1 MDLRNGKSIDN
12 FHGMF
17 PMRPTS
23 APTTSIGATPTAPS
37 SVRLQGLQKAR
48 RILSILTSSPSTGTP
63 SPNVPARP
71 SNGAV
76 GSTSNYIVS
85 SSALSPSVNSASSL
99 PHYTCSSSITAP
111 PQEVRHAPNVINKL
125 SQYHQ
130 AKPASQWWSLFMAM
144 VVYFNMS
151 ESAALSAFPFYLRN
165 IPKQWYFQ
173 LNDLIK
179 SSLESLKNSF
189 LERFQKQKNTFLH
202 EHIKQVTVTTYCG
215 VRLNVR

>member
-17 PMRPTS
+17 PIRPTS

-48 RILSILTSSPSTGTP
+48 RILSYLTSSPSTGIP

-85 SSALSPSVNSASSL
+85 SSALSPSVNSVSSL
-99 PHYTCSSSITAP
+99 SPYTCSSSITPP
-111 PQEVRHAPNVINKL
+111 PQEVRHAPNVIKL

-130 AKPASQWWSLFMAM
+130 AEPASQWWSLFMAM
-144 VVYFNMS
+144 VVCFNMS

-173 LNDLIK
+173 LDDLIK

-189 LERFQKQKNTFLH
+189 FRKIPKTKKSFFT
-202 EHIKQVTVTTYCG
+202 
-215 VRLNVR
+215 

>member
-48 RILSILTSSPSTGTP
+48 RILSDLTSSPSTGTP

-85 SSALSPSVNSASSL
+85 SSALSPSVNSVSSS
-99 PHYTCSSSITAP
+99 PPYTCSSSITAP
-111 PQEVRHAPNVINKL
+111 PQEVRHAPNVIKL

-130 AKPASQWWSLFMAM
+130 AEPASQWWSLCMAM

-151 ESAALSAFPFYLRN
+151 ESAALSAFPSYLRN

-173 LNDLIK
+173 LDDLIK

-189 LERFQKQKNTFLH
+189 FRKIPKTKKYFFT
-202 EHIKQVTVTTYCG
+202 
-215 VRLNVR
+215 

>member
-12 FHGMF
+12 FHGIF

-48 RILSILTSSPSTGTP
+48 RILSDLTSSPSTGIP

-85 SSALSPSVNSASSL
+85 SSALSPSVNSVSPLS
-99 PHYTCSSSITAP
+99 PYTCSSSITAP
-111 PQEVRHAPNVINKL
+111 PQEVRHAPMQML
-125 SQYHQ
+125 
-130 AKPASQWWSLFMAM
+130 
-144 VVYFNMS
+144 
-151 ESAALSAFPFYLRN
+151 
-165 IPKQWYFQ
+165 
-173 LNDLIK
+173 LI
-179 SSLESLKNSF
+179 SYIS
-189 LERFQKQKNTFLH
+189 
-202 EHIKQVTVTTYCG
+202 TT
-215 VRLNVR
+215 RLNRPVSGGHFLWPWWCILICQNRRHCLLFLFIYVIFQNNGTSN

>member
-17 PMRPTS
+17 LIRPTS

-48 RILSILTSSPSTGTP
+48 RILSDLTSSPSTGIL

-85 SSALSPSVNSASSL
+85 SSALSPSVKSVSPL
-99 PHYTCSSSITAP
+99 PPYTCSSSITAP

-130 AKPASQWWSLFMAM
+130 AEPASQWWSLFMAM

-151 ESAALSAFPFYLRN
+151 ESAASSAFPFYLRN

-179 SSLESLKNSF
+179 SSLDSLKNSF
-189 LERFQKQKNTFLH
+189 FRKIPKTKKLIEF
-202 EHIKQVTVTTYCG
+202 
-215 VRLNVR
+215 

>member
-1 MDLRNGKSIDN
+1 MANQLTISMECSQSDQLQ
-12 FHGMF
+12 HQ
-17 PMRPTS
+17 PLPY
-23 APTTSIGATPTAPS
+23 IGATPTAPS

-48 RILSILTSSPSTGTP
+48 RILSDLTSSPSTGIP

-85 SSALSPSVNSASSL
+85 SSALSPSVNSVSPL
-99 PHYTCSSSITAP
+99 PPYTCSSSITAP
-111 PQEVRHAPNVINKL
+111 PQEVRHAPNVIKL

-130 AKPASQWWSLFMAM
+130 AEPASQWWSLFMAI

-165 IPKQWYFQ
+165 IPNQWFFQ

-189 LERFQKQKNTFLH
+189 
-202 EHIKQVTVTTYCG
+202 
-215 VRLNVR
+215 

>member
-48 RILSILTSSPSTGTP
+48 RILSDLTSSPSTGIP

-85 SSALSPSVNSASSL
+85 SSALSPSVNSVSSL
-99 PHYTCSSSITAP
+99 SPYTCSSSITAP
-111 PQEVRHAPNVINKL
+111 PQEVRHAPNVIKL

-130 AKPASQWWSLFMAM
+130 AEPASQWWSLFMAM

-179 SSLESLKNSF
+179 SSLESLKNYFFRKIS
-189 LERFQKQKNTFLH
+189 KTKKNFFT
-202 EHIKQVTVTTYCG
+202 
-215 VRLNVR
+215 

>member
-17 PMRPTS
+17 PIRPTS

-85 SSALSPSVNSASSL
+85 SSALSPSVKCVS
-99 PHYTCSSSITAP
+99 PIPPYTCSSSITAP
-111 PQEVRHAPNVINKL
+111 PQEVRHAPNVIKL

-130 AKPASQWWSLFMAM
+130 AEPASQWWSLFMAI

-165 IPKQWYFQ
+165 IPKQWFFQ

-189 LERFQKQKNTFLH
+189 LERFQKQKKILFYMNILNKSRSLH
-202 EHIKQVTVTTYCG
+202 IVVSG
-215 VRLNVR
+215 

>member
-48 RILSILTSSPSTGTP
+48 RILSDLTSSPSTGIP

-85 SSALSPSVNSASSL
+85 SSALSPSVNVYPLYRLIHDHPPSL
-99 PHYTCSSSITAP
+99 HLHKRFDTRQMLLISY
-111 PQEVRHAPNVINKL
+111 L
-125 SQYHQ
+125 S
-130 AKPASQWWSLFMAM
+130 
-144 VVYFNMS
+144 
-151 ESAALSAFPFYLRN
+151 
-165 IPKQWYFQ
+165 
-173 LNDLIK
+173 
-179 SSLESLKNSF
+179 
-189 LERFQKQKNTFLH
+189 
-202 EHIKQVTVTTYCG
+202 TT
-215 VRLNVR
+215 RLNRPVSGGHFLWPWWCILICQNRRHCLLFLFIYVIFQNNGTSN

>member
-48 RILSILTSSPSTGTP
+48 RILSDLTSSPSTGIP

-85 SSALSPSVNSASSL
+85 SSALSPSVNSVFPL
-99 PHYTCSSSITAP
+99 PPYTCSSSITAP
-111 PQEVRHAPNVINKL
+111 PQEVRHAPNVIKL

-130 AKPASQWWSLFMAM
+130 AESASQWWSLFMAM

-165 IPKQWYFQ
+165 TSIPKQWYFQ

-189 LERFQKQKNTFLH
+189 LERFQKQKKYFFT
-202 EHIKQVTVTTYCG
+202 
-215 VRLNVR
+215 

>member
-48 RILSILTSSPSTGTP
+48 RILSDLTSSPSTGIP

-85 SSALSPSVNSASSL
+85 SSALSPSVNSVSSL
-99 PHYTCSSSITAP
+99 SPYTCSSSITAP

-130 AKPASQWWSLFMAM
+130 AEPASQWWSLFMAM

-189 LERFQKQKNTFLH
+189 FRKIPKTKKYFFT
-202 EHIKQVTVTTYCG
+202 
-215 VRLNVR
+215 

>member
-17 PMRPTS
+17 PIRPTS

-48 RILSILTSSPSTGTP
+48 RILSDLTSSPSTGIP

-85 SSALSPSVNSASSL
+85 SSALSPSVNSVSSL
-99 PHYTCSSSITAP
+99 SPYTCSSSITAP
-111 PQEVRHAPNVINKL
+111 PQGVRHAPNVINKL

-130 AKPASQWWSLFMAM
+130 AEPASQWWSLFMAM

-151 ESAALSAFPFYLRN
+151 ELAALSAFPFYLRN
-165 IPKQWYFQ
+165 IPKQWFFQ
-173 LNDLIK
+173 LNDF
-179 SSLESLKNSF
+179 N
-189 LERFQKQKNTFLH
+189 
-202 EHIKQVTVTTYCG
+202 
-215 VRLNVR
+215 

>member
-48 RILSILTSSPSTGTP
+48 RILSDLTSSPSTGIT

-76 GSTSNYIVS
+76 GSTSNYMYIVS
-85 SSALSPSVNSASSL
+85 SSALSPSVKSVSPL
-99 PHYTCSSSITAP
+99 PPYTCSSSITAP
-111 PQEVRHAPNVINKL
+111 PQEVRHTPNVIKL

-130 AKPASQWWSLFMAM
+130 AEPASQWWSLFMAT

-179 SSLESLKNSF
+179 SSLESLIKNS
-189 LERFQKQKNTFLH
+189 L
-202 EHIKQVTVTTYCG
+202 
-215 VRLNVR
+215 

>member
-17 PMRPTS
+17 PIRPTS

-48 RILSILTSSPSTGTP
+48 RILSDLTSSPSTGIP

-85 SSALSPSVNSASSL
+85 SSALSPSVNSVSSL
-99 PHYTCSSSITAP
+99 SPYTCSSSITAP
-111 PQEVRHAPNVINKL
+111 PQEVRHAPNVIKL

-130 AKPASQWWSLFMAM
+130 AEPASQWWSLFMAM

-165 IPKQWYFQ
+165 TSIPKQWYFQ

-189 LERFQKQKNTFLH
+189 LERFQKQKKYFFT
-202 EHIKQVTVTTYCG
+202 
-215 VRLNVR
+215 

>member
-1 MDLRNGKSIDN
+1 
-12 FHGMF
+12 
-17 PMRPTS
+17 MRPTS

-48 RILSILTSSPSTGTP
+48 RILSDLTSSPSTGIP

-85 SSALSPSVNSASSL
+85 SSALSPSVNSVFPL
-99 PHYTCSSSITAP
+99 PPYTCSSSITAP
-111 PQEVRHAPNVINKL
+111 PQEVRHAPNVIKL

-130 AKPASQWWSLFMAM
+130 AESASQWWSLFMAM

-165 IPKQWYFQ
+165 TSIPKQWYFQ

-215 VRLNVR
+215 VRLNVH

>member
-12 FHGMF
+12 FHGIF
-17 PMRPTS
+17 PIRLTS
-23 APTTSIGATPTAPS
+23 APTTSIGATPTTPS

-48 RILSILTSSPSTGTP
+48 RILGDLTSSPSTGTP

-85 SSALSPSVNSASSL
+85 SSALSPSVNCVSPL
-99 PHYTCSSSITAP
+99 PPYTCSSSITAP
-111 PQEVRHAPNVINKL
+111 PQEVRHAPNVIKL

-130 AKPASQWWSLFMAM
+130 AEPASQWWSLFMAM

-179 SSLESLKNSF
+179 SSLESLKNFS
-189 LERFQKQKNTFLH
+189 LERFQKQKKYFFT
-202 EHIKQVTVTTYCG
+202 
-215 VRLNVR
+215 

>member
-17 PMRPTS
+17 PIRPTS

-48 RILSILTSSPSTGTP
+48 RILSDLTSSPSTWIP

-85 SSALSPSVNSASSL
+85 SSALSPSVNSVSSL
-99 PHYTCSSSITAP
+99 SPYTCSSSITAP
-111 PQEVRHAPNVINKL
+111 PQEVRHAPNVIKL

-130 AKPASQWWSLFMAM
+130 AEPASQWWSLFMAM

-165 IPKQWYFQ
+165 IPKQWFFQ

-189 LERFQKQKNTFLH
+189 
-202 EHIKQVTVTTYCG
+202 
-215 VRLNVR
+215 

>member
-37 SVRLQGLQKAR
+37 SVRLQCLQKTR
-48 RILSILTSSPSTGTP
+48 RILSDLTRNTISKRP
-63 SPNVPARP
+63 PNVPARP

-85 SSALSPSVNSASSL
+85 SSALSPSVNSVSSL
-99 PHYTCSSSITAP
+99 SPYTCSSSITAP
-111 PQEVRHAPNVINKL
+111 PQGVRHAPNVINKL

-130 AKPASQWWSLFMAM
+130 AEPASQWWSLFMAM

-151 ESAALSAFPFYLRN
+151 ELAALSAFPFYLRN
-165 IPKQWYFQ
+165 IPKQWFFQ
-173 LNDLIK
+173 LNDF
-179 SSLESLKNSF
+179 N
-189 LERFQKQKNTFLH
+189 
-202 EHIKQVTVTTYCG
+202 
-215 VRLNVR
+215 

>member
-23 APTTSIGATPTAPS
+23 APTTSIGATPTAQS

-48 RILSILTSSPSTGTP
+48 RILSDLTSSPSTGIP

-76 GSTSNYIVS
+76 ESTSNYIVS

-99 PHYTCSSSITAP
+99 PPYTCSSSITAP
-111 PQEVRHAPNVINKL
+111 PQEVRHAPNVIKL

-130 AKPASQWWSLFMAM
+130 AEPASQWWSLFMAM

-151 ESAALSAFPFYLRN
+151 ESAALSAFPFYLRI
-165 IPKQWYFQ
+165 IPKQWFFQ

-179 SSLESLKNSF
+179 SSLESLKNYFFRKISKTKKYF
-189 LERFQKQKNTFLH
+189 FT
-202 EHIKQVTVTTYCG
+202 
-215 VRLNVR
+215 

>member
-1 MDLRNGKSIDN
+1 MDLRNSKSMDY

-17 PMRPTS
+17 PIRPTS
-23 APTTSIGATPTAPS
+23 APTTSIGATLTAPS

-48 RILSILTSSPSTGTP
+48 RILSDLTSSPSTWIP

-99 PHYTCSSSITAP
+99 PPYTCSSSITAP
-111 PQEVRHAPNVINKL
+111 PQDVRHAPNVIKL

-130 AKPASQWWSLFMAM
+130 AEPASQWWSLFMAM

-165 IPKQWYFQ
+165 IPKQWFFQ

-215 VRLNVR
+215 GRLNVH

>member
-48 RILSILTSSPSTGTP
+48 RILSDLTSSPSTGIP

-85 SSALSPSVNSASSL
+85 SSALSPSV
-99 PHYTCSSSITAP
+99 
-111 PQEVRHAPNVINKL
+111 L
-125 SQYHQ
+125 S
-130 AKPASQWWSLFMAM
+130 
-144 VVYFNMS
+144 
-151 ESAALSAFPFYLRN
+151 
-165 IPKQWYFQ
+165 
-173 LNDLIK
+173 
-179 SSLESLKNSF
+179 
-189 LERFQKQKNTFLH
+189 
-202 EHIKQVTVTTYCG
+202 
-215 VRLNVR
+215 

>member
-37 SVRLQGLQKAR
+37 PVRLQGLQKAR
-48 RILSILTSSPSTGTP
+48 RILSDLTSSPSTGIP

-71 SNGAV
+71 SNGGV

-99 PHYTCSSSITAP
+99 PPYTCSSSITAP
-111 PQEVRHAPNVINKL
+111 PQEVRHAPNVIKL

-130 AKPASQWWSLFMAM
+130 AEPASQWWSLFMAM

-165 IPKQWYFQ
+165 IPKQWFFQ

-189 LERFQKQKNTFLH
+189 LERFQKQKKILFYMNILNKSRSLH
-202 EHIKQVTVTTYCG
+202 IVVAG
-215 VRLNVR
+215 

>member
-17 PMRPTS
+17 PIRPTS

-48 RILSILTSSPSTGTP
+48 RILSDLTSSPSTGIP

-85 SSALSPSVNSASSL
+85 SSALSPSVNVYPLYRLIHAHPLSL
-99 PHYTCSSSITAP
+99 HLHKRFDTR
-111 PQEVRHAPNVINKL
+111 QMLL
-125 SQYHQ
+125 SY
-130 AKPASQWWSLFMAM
+130 
-144 VVYFNMS
+144 
-151 ESAALSAFPFYLRN
+151 LS
-165 IPKQWYFQ
+165 
-173 LNDLIK
+173 
-179 SSLESLKNSF
+179 
-189 LERFQKQKNTFLH
+189 
-202 EHIKQVTVTTYCG
+202 TT
-215 VRLNVR
+215 RLNRPVSGGHFLWPWWCILICQNRRHCLLSLLIYVIFQNNGTSN

>member
-12 FHGMF
+12 FHGIF
-17 PMRPTS
+17 PIRLTS
-23 APTTSIGATPTAPS
+23 APTTSIGATPTTPS

-48 RILSILTSSPSTGTP
+48 RILSDLTSSPSTGTP

-85 SSALSPSVNSASSL
+85 SSALSPSVNCVSPL
-99 PHYTCSSSITAP
+99 PPYTCSSSITAP
-111 PQEVRHAPNVINKL
+111 PQEVRHAPNVIKL

-130 AKPASQWWSLFMAM
+130 AEPASQWWSLFMAM
-144 VVYFNMS
+144 VVYFNM
-151 ESAALSAFPFYLRN
+151 SAFPFYLRN

-189 LERFQKQKNTFLH
+189 LERFQKQKKYFFT
-202 EHIKQVTVTTYCG
+202 
-215 VRLNVR
+215 

>member
-12 FHGMF
+12 FHGIF

-23 APTTSIGATPTAPS
+23 APTTSIGATPTVPS

-48 RILSILTSSPSTGTP
+48 RILSDLTSSPSTGIP

-85 SSALSPSVNSASSL
+85 SSALSPSVNSVLLSSL
-99 PHYTCSSSITAP
+99 LPYICSSSITAP
-111 PQEVRHAPNVINKL
+111 PQEVRHAPNDIKL

-130 AKPASQWWSLFMAM
+130 AEPASQ
-144 VVYFNMS
+144 
-151 ESAALSAFPFYLRN
+151 
-165 IPKQWYFQ
+165 
-173 LNDLIK
+173 
-179 SSLESLKNSF
+179 
-189 LERFQKQKNTFLH
+189 
-202 EHIKQVTVTTYCG
+202 
-215 VRLNVR
+215 

>member
-12 FHGMF
+12 FHGIF
-17 PMRPTS
+17 PIRLTS

-48 RILSILTSSPSTGTP
+48 RILSDLTSSPSTGTP

-85 SSALSPSVNSASSL
+85 SSALSPSVNCVSPL
-99 PHYTCSSSITAP
+99 PPYTCSSSITAP
-111 PQEVRHAPNVINKL
+111 PQEVRHAPNVIKL

-130 AKPASQWWSLFMAM
+130 AEPASQWWSLFMAM

-189 LERFQKQKNTFLH
+189 LERFQKQKKILFYMNILNKSRSLH
-202 EHIKQVTVTTYCG
+202 IVVSG
-215 VRLNVR
+215 

>member
-48 RILSILTSSPSTGTP
+48 RILSDLTSSPSTGIP

-85 SSALSPSVNSASSL
+85 SSALSPSVNVYPLYRLIHAHPLSL
-99 PHYTCSSSITAP
+99 HL
-111 PQEVRHAPNVINKL
+111 HK
-125 SQYHQ
+125 
-130 AKPASQWWSLFMAM
+130 
-144 VVYFNMS
+144 
-151 ESAALSAFPFYLRN
+151 
-165 IPKQWYFQ
+165 
-173 LNDLIK
+173 
-179 SSLESLKNSF
+179 
-189 LERFQKQKNTFLH
+189 RFDTRQML
-202 EHIKQVTVTTYCG
+202 
-215 VRLNVR
+215 